1 MFCVVLSGL
10 VFVSVVWL
18 QSEFYS
24 RNYGQKLNQ
33 RCLAIII
40 SALGAV
46 ELGGFATFP
55 SSKDAVLNYSAGLIT
70 RTKPVARSVA
80 TVASPDSETDR
91 RRFVHG
97 FPFCMHA

>member
-1 MFCVVLSGL
+1 M
-10 VFVSVVWL
+10 SVDCLYQSRLVWL
-18 QSEFYS
+18 QSGFYS
-24 RNYGQKLNQ
+24 RNYGQKCKLNQ
-33 RCLAIII
+33 RWLAIMI
-40 SALGAV
+40 SALGPV

-55 SSKDAVLNYSAGLIT
+55 SSKDAVLNYFAGLIT

-91 RRFVHG
+91 RRIVHG